1 MKILILGFYGV
12 GKTTALKDYP
22 NAVDL
27 TDVLDHENDE
37 HPSLERF
44 YQYWNDDKY
53 EIVMAD
59 PWWTDVIIKTGIPFY
74 TVIPDVDRKDEF
86 FENYKSRFSL
96 GLGGG
101 DEQFCDYVGDC
112 WSGWLDFYKKK
123 LPCIECI
130 ILKKNEWMKDAIDH
144 IIKIENGESK
154 KMRIVFY
161 IHHLAFGG
169 AERVTTVI
177 ADELVRRGH
186 NVDIIYY
193 SKYKNKS
200 RYPLNEKI
208 NLHYVDIFKW
218 KGLLRLRRKIKE
230 LHPDVCVSVLPLNSF
245 RLMIALI
252 GLHIPQVMCDHQNV
266 QYNTTKSGKF
276 IRRYIYRFADA
287 VTVLTKNDQKHIDK
301 WCHNTVVMYN
311 PLSFPR
317 LEQDM
322 GISKTVLGVGRL
334 GAYNKAKGFD
344 RIIKI
349 WGKIAHKHPDWML
362 RIAGTGHKEDYEYY
376 NNLIKEEHVENSAE
390 LIGFKKNIQAW
401 MATSS
406 IFALPSR
413 EEGFPCVLTEAMSQ
427 KCACIAFEIHG
438 NINEILTDGYDGY
451 VIKDGDL
458 NAFQEKLEFLM
469 DNEEERQRI
478 ADNAYE
484 SVLRFS
490 PEKIADQWE
499 EMLLNLVK
507 K

>member
-27 TDVLDHENDE
+27 TDVLDRSYDE

-86 FENYKSRFSL
+86 FENYRNRFSL

-101 DEQFCDYVGDC
+101 DDQFCDYVRDC
-112 WSGWLDFYKKK
+112 WSGWLDFYKYK

-130 ILKKNEWMKDAIDH
+130 ILKKNEWMKDALDY
-144 IIKIENGESK
+144 IIKIESK

-177 ADELVRRGH
+177 ANELVKRGH
-186 NVDIIYY
+186 NVDIIYCVNF
-193 SKYKNKS
+193 KNG
-200 RYPLNEKI
+200 YPLNKKI
-208 NLHYVDIFKW
+208 NLHYVPMRV
-218 KGLLRLRRKIKE
+218 LPLRKKIKE
-230 LHPDVCVSVLPLNSF
+230 LKPDVCISILPHNSF
-245 RLMIALI
+245 RLMKALI

-266 QYNTTKSGKF
+266 QYNTSKSGKF

-317 LEQDM
+317 LQQNM
-322 GISKTVLGVGRL
+322 GISKTVLCVGRL
-334 GAYNKAKGFD
+334 NAYKMAKGFD

-349 WGKIAHKHPDWML
+349 WGKIAHKYPEWML
-362 RIAGTGHKEDYEYY
+362 IIAGSGEQEDFEYY
-376 NNLIKEEHVENSAE
+376 NNLINEEHVEDSAK
-390 LIGFKKNIQAW
+390 LIGFKPNIQDW

-427 KCACIAFEIHG
+427 KCACVAFEIHG

-451 VIKDGDL
+451 VVKDGDL
-458 NAFQEKLEFLM
+458 DAFQEKLELLM
-469 DNEEERQRI
+469 DNEEERKRI